1 MIHRIALYF
10 LFTHF
15 HSWAWAQTLS
25 LEKPI
30 VLPKPAE
37 NVEKLLYSPLGGYLG
52 AMVAGKVVVLYDAEG
67 QFVREYPAPDNT
79 VWAGLAFSPDET
91 LLALAQVRLD
101 SSFVQ
106 LYDLQNGK
114 LLQEVFLFPAPL
126 SVLVWHA
133 QGEVLMCASEKREYQ
148 AWQWQPNELKR
159 VHKVDWD
166 KNEIDEVWHIAATN
180 NGRLWALAGIGED
193 IKIYEWKKQDLRLR
207 QSLKVGEPVFGLAF
221 HPIEPTLYI
230 STAKNLKS
238 YQYQKRDWQQT
249 DSLPTLTPIANQ
261 LLMLKGNRG
270 LVTLQEGKLVQYA
283 PQESGLPTL
292 HFIYEQ
298 DAIILAHTP
307 NPTQTRWAVATADGK
322 LQLFVVKE

>member
-1 MIHRIALYF
+1 MHNLWLCFVFIGF
-10 LFTHF
+10 N
-15 HSWAWAQTLS
+15 SWSWAQTLS
-25 LEKPI
+25 LETPI
-30 VLPKPAE
+30 ALPKPAE

-52 AMVAGKVVVLYDAEG
+52 ALVAGKVVVLYDAEG
-67 QFVREYPAPDNT
+67 QLVRQYSAPDKT
-79 VWAGLAFSPDET
+79 TWAELAFSPDET
-91 LLALAQVRLD
+91 LLALAQVRRD
-101 SSFVQ
+101 SSFVR
-106 LYDLQNGK
+106 LYDLQNGN
-114 LLQEVFLFPAPL
+114 LLQEVFLFSAPL
-126 SVLVWHA
+126 SVLAWHA

-148 AWQWQPNELKR
+148 AWQWQSTELKR
-159 VHKVDWD
+159 VHKVEWEKD
-166 KNEIDEVWHIAATN
+166 EIDEVWHISATN

-238 YQYQKRDWQQT
+238 YQYQKRTWLQT

-270 LVTLQEGKLVQYA
+270 LVSVQEGKLVQYV

-292 HFIYEQ
+292 HFIYQQE
-298 DAIILAHTP
+298 AIILAHTP
-307 NPTQTRWAVATADGK
+307 NPMQTRWAVATADGK
-322 LQLFVVKE
+322 LQLFVIKE